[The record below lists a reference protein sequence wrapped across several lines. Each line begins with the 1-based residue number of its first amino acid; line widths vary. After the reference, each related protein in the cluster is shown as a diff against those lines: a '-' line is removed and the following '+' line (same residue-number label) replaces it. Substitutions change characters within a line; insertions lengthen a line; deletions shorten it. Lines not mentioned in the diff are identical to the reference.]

1 MRLVNHLNMTIAV
14 VGIFLANKQT
24 KKIQKRGTPS
34 QDFYLLF
41 EVSLIMSHNLVQK

>member
-14 VGIFLANKQT
+14 VGIFFSKQANK
-24 KKIQKRGTPS
+24 KDSKRGIPS

-41 EVSLIMSHNLVQK
+41 EASLINEQ